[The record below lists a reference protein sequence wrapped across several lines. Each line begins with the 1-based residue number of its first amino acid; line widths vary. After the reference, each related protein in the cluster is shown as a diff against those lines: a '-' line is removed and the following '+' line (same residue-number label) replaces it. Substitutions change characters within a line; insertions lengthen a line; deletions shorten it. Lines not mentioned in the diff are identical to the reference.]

1 MIKCH
6 EQDKTSDNR
15 NVVHVKTLHTT
26 KEPALTEIVKTNIK
40 HVYIS
45 SCIHEHKLVY
55 INIPL
60 EIIYLLIDDLFV
72 VTRPFSI

>member
-1 MIKCH
+1 MN
-6 EQDKTSDNR
+6 KTSDNI
-15 NVVHVKTLHTT
+15 NVVYAKTLHIT
-26 KEPALTEIVKTNIK
+26 KEAALTEIVKINIK

-60 EIIYLLIDDLFV
+60 EIICLLIDDLFV
-72 VTRPFSI
+72 VTRPFSL